1 MTHLAFPST
10 LPNALRGAETVLVL
24 VPEKPLK
31 AGWLGEALAQPWA
44 VVLEKAAAKEEAGP
58 QGKTLV
64 LVNPEKG
71 PERIVLGILPDTVS
85 RHNCPARA
93 DAVHAAAAAAGL
105 SGKTAAV
112 IACLD
117 EEAHALPV
125 ARAVARALPLFSRTS
140 KKPGSDEKDEA
151 QRRKPKV
158 AFFAMDREGCAVALA
173 KPDRE
178 IVERSRWAAELVD
191 TPTAEMTT
199 ADFEKAVRKAARGL
213 EHVRVKSIV
222 GPALLEKKLGGIHAV
237 GRTATVAP
245 RLVLIE
251 YRPPK
256 AKRHVGLVGKG
267 VVYDTGGLS
276 LKSSAGM
283 SGMKCDMG
291 GAAAAAGA
299 GAGAGGRQGQDG
311 GDLRTPPRRERH
323 RPEGVPPRRHPDDAL
338 RQDRRDQQHRRR
350 GPPAARRR
358 RVVRRAT
365 LQGRCRRR
373 RRHPDGRGGHRHGH
387 PPCRR
392 RVATATVWSSWP
404 CEVGQATG
412 DLVAPLP
419 FAPEFFQ
426 KEFESKVADMKN
438 SVANRMNAQSS
449 CAAQFVYSHIEDLD
463 LPWLHVDLAGPAFRQ
478 DRAHRLRRGPA
489 GGHRPGLHAGG
500 RARLA
505 ASR

>member
-1 MTHLAFPST
+1 VTHIAFPST
-10 LPNALRGAETVLVL
+10 LPSALRGAETVLVL

-71 PERIVLGILPDTVS
+71 PERIVLGILPDAVS

-93 DAVHAAAAAAGL
+93 DAVYTAAAAAGL

-125 ARAVARALPLFSRTS
+125 ARALARALPLFSRTS
-140 KKPGSDEKDEA
+140 KKPGNGKKDGA
-151 QRRKPKV
+151 RKHKPKV

-213 EHVRVKSIV
+213 EHVRVKAIV

-256 AKRHVGLVGKG
+256 AKHHLGLVGKG

-276 LKSSAGM
+276 LKSSTGM

-299 GAGAGGRQGQDG
+299 TLALAAAKVKTAVTCALPLAENAIGPKAYR
-311 GDLRTPPRRERH
+311 
-323 RPEGVPPRRHPDDAL
+323 PDDILTMHSGKTVEINNTDAEGRL
-338 RQDRRDQQHRRR
+338 LLGDAVSYVSRRYQVD
-350 GPPAARRR
+350 A
-358 RVVRRAT
+358 VVDAAT
-365 LQGRCRRR
+365 LTGAVVISTGI
-373 RRHPDGRGGHRHGH
+373 RHAGVVSNREGLEQLA
-387 PPCRR
+387 
-392 RVATATVWSSWP
+392 VQ
-404 CEVGQATG
+404 VGKATG

-449 CAAQFVYSHIEDLD
+449 CAAQFVYSHIQELD
-463 LPWLHVDLAGPAFRQ
+463 QPWLHVDLAGPAFLQ
-478 DRAHRLRRGPA
+478 DRATGYGVALLA
-489 GGHRPGLHAGG
+489 GIVRSFTPEAA
-500 RARLA
+500 RA
-505 ASR
+505 